1 MRDIDMTSM
10 EQECGKE
17 LKVENVAK
25 DWATLFA
32 DILFFGIE
40 WRRATEFSE
49 IQSASV
55 PISV

>member
-1 MRDIDMTSM
+1 MTSM